1 MTLSRVSTAALLLCL
16 SGCAYGFTPF
26 SSQVSRQQVGPLYS
40 TTLHAAAS
48 NPFKKLPWNVEKEKK
63 QQSRK
68 MKLERSGL
76 HRELGIAEDATYE
89 ELCEATDNLI
99 ARAGD
104 DLKQKIKIEV
114 AKDKILQI
122 QLNERLAGLTA
133 ASADAR
139 AQSTF
144 EVDG

>member
-1 MTLSRVSTAALLLCL
+1 MSCFSVSATLLLLLTVVSGFVPNQVHSPLSRSSPLHSTSLQAAV
-16 SGCAYGFTPF
+16 P
-26 SSQVSRQQVGPLYS
+26 
-40 TTLHAAAS
+40 
-48 NPFKKLPWNVEKEKK
+48 NPFKSLPWNVEKEKEK
-63 QQSRK
+63 KARQL
-68 MKLERSGL
+68 KLERSKL

-89 ELCEATDNLI
+89 EIVEATDNLI

-104 DLKQKIKIEV
+104 DLKRKIKIEV

-122 QLNERLAGLTA
+122 RLNERLAGLAA
-133 ASADAR
+133 ASTEAR

>member
-1 MTLSRVSTAALLLCL
+1 
-16 SGCAYGFTPF
+16 
-26 SSQVSRQQVGPLYS
+26 
-40 TTLHAAAS
+40 
-48 NPFKKLPWNVEKEKK
+48 
-63 QQSRK
+63 